1 MIFFFK
7 LCNLYLNYIIPSLS
21 LTHTHTH
28 TYTHTHIHPE
38 TQTGTVILS
47 SQPKHQCL
55 VFQFHDRQAAAI
67 NIFCL
72 FVNMCMCI
80 CLYACVSVCEWERER
95 ERESC
100 IICIVT
106 TFQISCVYSRQIF
119 LILDDPNGC
128 ILIFRNLLGHCGLHV
143 VWILWSNSGFGQEW
157 IRARKHVQYLQC
169 IQPVLQLSGWRE
181 IPVWL
186 SYLNPGCMSRQLIHC
201 HQMSR

>member
-1 MIFFFK
+1 MTDR
-7 LCNLYLNYIIPSLS
+7 L
-21 LTHTHTH
+21 
-28 TYTHTHIHPE
+28 
-38 TQTGTVILS
+38 
-47 SQPKHQCL
+47 QPLIYFAYSWICACAS
-55 VFQFHDRQAAAI
+55 V
-67 NIFCL
+67 
-72 FVNMCMCI
+72 CMP
-80 CLYACVSVCEWERER
+80 VSVCVNEWERER

-100 IICIVT
+100 IICVVT
-106 TFQISCVYSRQIF
+106 TFQISCVYSRQIY

-143 VWILWSNSGFGQEW
+143 VWLLRSNSGFGQEW